1 MLDAFTFTRLG
12 WTSLTCWASVY
23 PKLAAPNGKPR
34 VVSANQG
41 NSLSK
46 ACGDKLLCRHEPL
59 SSDFSCACVSRFE
72 MNILHRKNRALLLS
86 LGSLNYF
93 AWSSI
98 LRCCSSCL
106 YSCVS
111 CMCPWLI
118 LPPCK
123 LWTPSFDWL
132 GRIAFTPLPLPHE
145 CALGS
150 NLSSTL
156 CLCRLCLTTAEQK
169 KKKKKKLR
177 YLNHRRALS
186 GVSLTRRADPSAAPS
201 TRPEDHRHHSA
212 CQIPPHPKKKANQ
225 MCHFNTWKH
234 TMHSTAQ

>member
-23 PKLAAPNGKPR
+23 PKLATPNGKPR

-169 KKKKKKLR
+169 KKKK
-177 YLNHRRALS
+177 NC
-186 GVSLTRRADPSAAPS
+186 VT
-201 TRPEDHRHHSA
+201 
-212 CQIPPHPKKKANQ
+212 
-225 MCHFNTWKH
+225 
-234 TMHSTAQ
+234 